1 MKGSYKKPMNK
12 GYGKSKAPKAPKS
25 SKSSKISTAV
35 DKVGQ
40 RKSYRMTGKA

>member
-12 GYGKSKAPKAPKS
+12 GYGKSKAPKAPK
-25 SKSSKISTAV
+25 KSSKVSTAA